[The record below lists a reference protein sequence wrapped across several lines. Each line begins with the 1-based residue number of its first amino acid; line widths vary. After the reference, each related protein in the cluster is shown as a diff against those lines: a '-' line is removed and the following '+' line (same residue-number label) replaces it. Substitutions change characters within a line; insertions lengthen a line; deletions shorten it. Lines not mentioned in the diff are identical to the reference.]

1 MHNPTLR
8 VMEILN
14 LLCQTDGPMRL
25 SQISREL
32 NMPKSTLLPIL
43 QTLVSGQYLKKENS
57 DHYGPGYALLG
68 LGAAAGKVYSASGV
82 IRESLKA
89 LAEEF
94 DETCYYGVL
103 EKGWVRYM
111 EKVDS
116 TKPIRMLTAIG
127 HRLPAYAT
135 SLGKALLMDK
145 TPQQIR
151 ILYPGPLEPLT
162 AHTIRDTDT
171 LLRQLT
177 EFRPLGYAW
186 EAEEST
192 EHIRCFAVPVRKNG
206 EIVGAVSITVP
217 VFRFR
222 KEMEEKMVDSLKK
235 AGEKI
240 EKGLQLL

>member
-14 LLCQTDGPMRL
+14 LLCQSDGPMRL

-43 QTLVSGQYLKKENS
+43 QTLVSGHYLTKENS

-89 LAEEF
+89 VAEEF
-94 DETCYYGVL
+94 DETCYFGVL
-103 EKGWVRYM
+103 EEGWVRYV
-111 EKVDS
+111 ERVDS
-116 TKPIRMLTAIG
+116 NQPIRMLTAIG

-135 SLGKALLMDK
+135 AIGKALLMDK
-145 TPQQIR
+145 TPHQIR
-151 ILYPGPLEPLT
+151 LLYPGALEPLT
-162 AHTIRDTDT
+162 AHTIRDTET
-171 LLRQLT
+171 LVEQLT
-177 EFRPLGYAW
+177 QLQSLGYAW

-192 EHIRCFAVPVRKNG
+192 EHIRCLAVPVRKNG
-206 EIVGAVSITVP
+206 ETVGAVSIAVP

-222 KEMEEKMVDSLKK
+222 KEMEAKMVDALKN
-235 AGEKI
+235 AVNNIENGLKI
-240 EKGLQLL
+240 M